1 MIWMENSIFAA
12 LVLDRVQ
19 YKYSGHMFRKYIVY
33 ADLGSRADVAG
44 EWFLAHH
51 NSILYTSYPSFL
63 CYIIPLSFLSFNKTE
78 IEF

>member
-33 ADLGSRADVAG
+33 ADLGS
-44 EWFLAHH
+44 
-51 NSILYTSYPSFL
+51 
-63 CYIIPLSFLSFNKTE
+63 YIIPLSFLSFNKTE